1 MSEKSVN
8 KRIRKIL
15 EQDLAEAIATCL
27 RQEAA
32 LKNTQVVGQIIGPSL
47 EDLQKEAEIKAQTL
61 GRFEASVRRSLPPP
75 RDLPAP
81 PKWGDG

>member
-15 EQDLAEAIATCL
+15 EQDLAEAVADVL
-27 RQEAA
+27 RAEANGGIHPNGKPSEVLQE
-32 LKNTQVVGQIIGPSL
+32 G
-47 EDLQKEAEIKAQTL
+47 AEQRAKTL
-61 GRFEASVRRSLPPP
+61 GRFEASVRRGPLPS

-81 PKWGDG
+81 PKWGNG

>member
-15 EQDLAEAIATCL
+15 EQDLAEAVADVL
-27 RQEAA
+27 RAEANGGVHSNGVPSKALQEAA
-32 LKNTQVVGQIIGPSL
+32 
-47 EDLQKEAEIKAQTL
+47 ARCAQTL

>member
-15 EQDLAEAIATCL
+15 EQDLAEAIADVL
-27 RQEAA
+27 RAEANNFS
-32 LKNTQVVGQIIGPSL
+32 KESQ
-47 EDLQKEAEIKAQTL
+47 EDLQKDAERAAKTL
-61 GRFEASVRRSLPPP
+61 GRFEASVRREPPSP

>member
-15 EQDLAEAIATCL
+15 EQDLAEAVADVLRLEVTGPVTEAQSAT
-27 RQEAA
+27 
-32 LKNTQVVGQIIGPSL
+32 
-47 EDLQKEAEIKAQTL
+47 LQRVAEQRAQTL
-61 GRFEASVRRSLPPP
+61 GRFEASVRRGPLPS

>member
-15 EQDLAEAIATCL
+15 EQDLAEAVADVL
-27 RQEAA
+27 RAEARD
-32 LKNTQVVGQIIGPSL
+32 QSSEI
-47 EDLQKEAEIKAQTL
+47 LQKVAERRAQTL
-61 GRFEASVRRSLPPP
+61 GRFEASVRSGPLPS